1 MRASVKQT
9 AMPNPSA
16 RYANSF
22 VTALIGS
29 GLKHL
34 CLTPGSRHSP
44 LILAFA
50 RYKDEIK
57 IYSHLDERSAAFFA
71 LGLALA
77 LDEAVA
83 LACTSGTAAANF
95 FPAIV
100 EAHQSRVPLIVL
112 TADRPHELRGS
123 GANQTID
130 QIKIFGDFVE
140 WFVDAPLPEADPP
153 PLALRNMQTL
163 ATRAYAKATE
173 KRGVVH
179 INLPFRKP
187 FEPQADDGPTP
198 NIAQAATRFW
208 QPIKRAS
215 LDSVDFLQEEI
226 SQQQGII
233 YFGHGAGRT
242 LEESQTAMTWA
253 ASFSRARG
261 WPIFAE
267 LTSNLRCLSTAGN
280 EKYAPL
286 AAYESYVTSDA
297 VDFSQVKALIRFGAP
312 PLAKNM
318 QTLFSEL
325 ELKAHIYGA
334 RAGEWADDTHSIT
347 DHISFRDLT
356 ASIPQAQNLPKPQTR
371 WLAQLTLAE
380 AKAWEVIQH
389 EIEQGDYFDGAVV
402 YDVVDLIPAESTIFA
417 GSSLPVRHLDQF
429 GKPGRRI
436 FAWANRGASGIDGNL
451 STALG
456 SGAAR
461 PEHPLAAIVGDIT
474 FYHDMNGLLAARRC
488 GRPITIVLLNNK
500 GGGIFHRLP
509 IRAYEPHFSDY
520 FITAHGLDFSHAA
533 KLYGLGYV
541 RADSREVFR
550 QAFAES
556 VANRQSTIIEVRT
569 DAQADLKR
577 RQEIMA
583 AVHAQLEN
591 IEQH

>member
-1 MRASVKQT
+1 
-9 AMPNPSA
+9 MPNSSA

-50 RYKDEIK
+50 RYKDEVK

-77 LDEAVA
+77 SDEPVA

-112 TADRPHELRGS
+112 TADRPHELRES

-140 WFVDAPLPEADPP
+140 WFVDAPLPEADPS

-163 ATRAYAKATE
+163 AARAYVKAIE
-173 KRGVVH
+173 RRGAVH

-187 FEPQADDGPTP
+187 LEPDVDDQDEVS
-198 NIAQAATRFW
+198 IAPSATRFW
-208 QPIKRAS
+208 RS
-215 LDSVDFLQEEI
+215 SGGRLSGSTDFSWDQILQHR
-226 SQQQGII
+226 GII
-233 YFGHGAGRT
+233 YFGHGTCRT
-242 LEESQTAMTWA
+242 LEESQTVMAWA
-253 ASFSRARG
+253 AELSRVSG

-267 LTSNLRCLSTAGN
+267 FTSNLRYLPPADNAG
-280 EKYAPL
+280 YAPL

-297 VDFSQVKALIRFGAP
+297 VDFSQVEALIRFGAL

-318 QTLFSEL
+318 QSLFSEL

-347 DHISFRDLT
+347 DHISFWDLT
-356 ASIPQAQNLPKPQTR
+356 ASIPQAHDLPKPQTR
-371 WLAQLTLAE
+371 WLDQLTLAE
-380 AKAWEVIQH
+380 SKAWEVIQH
-389 EIEQGDYFDGAVV
+389 EIEQGDYFDGGAV
-402 YDVVDLIPAESTIFA
+402 YDVVDLIPAESTLFA

-429 GKPGRRI
+429 GKPSRRI

-461 PEHPLAAIVGDIT
+461 SEHPLVAILGDIT

-488 GRPITIVLLNNK
+488 GLPITIVLLNNN

-533 KLYGLGYV
+533 KLYGLEYV
-541 RADSREVFR
+541 RADCRDAFR

-556 VANRQSTIIEVRT
+556 VAKRQSAIIEVKT
-569 DAQADLKR
+569 DAQTDLKR
-577 RQEIMA
+577 RAEIMA
-583 AVHAQLEN
+583 AVHAQLKTLSS
-591 IEQH
+591 

>member
-1 MRASVKQT
+1 
-9 AMPNPSA
+9 MPNPSA

-29 GLKHL
+29 GLKYL

-50 RYKDEIK
+50 RYKDEIN

-77 LDEAVA
+77 SDEPVA

-130 QIKIFGDFVE
+130 QIKIFGAFVE
-140 WFVDAPLPEADPP
+140 WFADAPLPETDPP
-153 PLALRNMQTL
+153 PLALRHMQTL
-163 ATRAYAKATE
+163 AARAYAKATE
-173 KRGVVH
+173 RRGVVH

-187 FEPQADDGPTP
+187 LEPDADDQGAVSMAPR
-198 NIAQAATRFW
+198 ATRFW
-208 QPIKRAS
+208 RYRRRTSKGSTDFSWDPI
-215 LDSVDFLQEEI
+215 LQHR
-226 SQQQGII
+226 GII
-233 YFGHGAGRT
+233 YFGHGTCRT
-242 LEESQTAMTWA
+242 LEESQRAMAWA
-253 ASFSRARG
+253 ADFSRVSG
-261 WPIFAE
+261 WPVFAE
-267 LTSNLRCLSTAGN
+267 LTSNLRCVSPAKEAG
-280 EKYAPL
+280 YAPL

-297 VDFSQVKALIRFGAP
+297 VDFSQFKALIRFGAP
-312 PLAKNM
+312 PLSRNM
-318 QTLFSEL
+318 QSLFSGLDL
-325 ELKAHIYGA
+325 EAHIYVA
-334 RAGEWADDTHSIT
+334 RAGEWSDDTHSIT
-347 DHISFRDLT
+347 DHISFDDLT
-356 ASIPQAQNLPKPQTR
+356 ASIPQAQNLPKPRRR
-371 WLAQLTLAE
+371 WLEQLTMAE
-380 AKAWEVIQH
+380 AAAWQVIAREV
-389 EIEQGDYFDGAVV
+389 EQGEYFDGAAV
-402 YDVVDLIPAESTIFA
+402 YDAVDLIPAESTLFA

-436 FAWANRGASGIDGNL
+436 FIWANRGASGIDGNV

-456 SGAAR
+456 SGAGR
-461 PEHPLAAIVGDIT
+461 PEHPLVAIVGDIT

-488 GRPITIVLLNNK
+488 GRPITIVLLNNN

-541 RADSREVFR
+541 RADCREVFR

-556 VANRQSTIIEVRT
+556 VASRQSMIIEVKT
-569 DAQADLKR
+569 DAQTDLKR
-577 RQEIMA
+577 RAEIMA

>member
-1 MRASVKQT
+1 
-9 AMPNPSA
+9 MPNPSA

-22 VTALIGS
+22 VTVLIGS

-77 LDEAVA
+77 SDEPVA

-112 TADRPHELRGS
+112 TADRPPELRGS

-163 ATRAYAKATE
+163 AARAYAKATE
-173 KRGVVH
+173 RRAVVH

-187 FEPQADDGPTP
+187 LEPDADDYGAAS
-198 NIAQAATRFW
+198 IAQTATCFW
-208 QPIKRAS
+208 QHRRRTLSGSTDFSWDPI
-215 LDSVDFLQEEI
+215 LQHR
-226 SQQQGII
+226 GII
-233 YFGHGAGRT
+233 YFGHGTCRT
-242 LEESQTAMTWA
+242 LEESQITMAWA
-253 ASFSRARG
+253 ADLSRASG

-267 LTSNLRCLSTAGN
+267 FTSNLRYLPPADNAG
-280 EKYAPL
+280 YAPL
-286 AAYESYVTSDA
+286 AAYENYVTLNA
-297 VDFSQVKALIRFGAP
+297 VDFSQVEALIRFGAP

-318 QTLFSEL
+318 QSIFSEL

-334 RAGEWADDTHSIT
+334 RVGEWADDTHSIT
-347 DHISFRDLT
+347 DHISFDDLT
-356 ASIPQAQNLPKPQTR
+356 ASIPQAQNLSKPQTR
-371 WLAQLTLAE
+371 WLDQLTLTE
-380 AKAWEVIQH
+380 AKSWEVIQR
-389 EIEQGDYFDGAVV
+389 EIEQGDYFDGAAV
-402 YDVVDLIPAESTIFA
+402 YDVVDLIPAESTLFA

-429 GKPGRRI
+429 GKPGRRRI

-461 PEHPLAAIVGDIT
+461 PEHPLVAILGDIT
-474 FYHDMNGLLAARRC
+474 FYHDMNGLLAVRRC
-488 GRPITIVLLNNK
+488 GRPITIVLLNNN

-533 KLYGLGYV
+533 KLYGLEYV
-541 RADSREVFR
+541 RADCRDVFR

-556 VANRQSTIIEVRT
+556 VANRQSTIIEVNT
-569 DAQADLKR
+569 DAQTDLKR
-577 RQEIMA
+577 RAEIMA
-583 AVHAQLEN
+583 AVHAQLKTLSS
-591 IEQH
+591 

>member
-1 MRASVKQT
+1 
-9 AMPNPSA
+9 MPNPST

-77 LDEAVA
+77 SDEAVA

-100 EAHQSRVPLIVL
+100 EAHQARVPLVVL

-153 PLALRNMQTL
+153 AVALRNIQTL
-163 ATRAYAKATE
+163 AARAYAKATE
-173 KRGVVH
+173 RRGVVH

-187 FEPQADDGPTP
+187 FEPQADDEPMP
-198 NIAQAATRFW
+198 NIPQAAPRFW
-208 QPIKRAS
+208 QHGRRTLS
-215 LDSVDFLQEEI
+215 GSTDFSWDQILQHR
-226 SQQQGII
+226 GII
-233 YFGHGAGRT
+233 YFGHGVGRT
-242 LEESQTAMTWA
+242 LEEIRAAMNWA

-267 LTSNLRCLSTAGN
+267 FTSNLRCLPPADN
-280 EKYAPL
+280 EGYAPL
-286 AAYESYVTSDA
+286 AAYEHYVTSDA
-297 VDFSQVKALIRFGAP
+297 IDFSQVKALIRFSAP

-318 QTLFSEL
+318 QSLFSEL
-325 ELKAHIYGA
+325 ELKAHIYA
-334 RAGEWADDTHSIT
+334 SRAGEWADDTHSIT

-356 ASIPQAQNLPKPQTR
+356 ASIPQSQDLPKPQTH
-371 WLAQLTLAE
+371 WLSQLTLAE

-389 EIEQGDYFDGAVV
+389 KIEQGDYFDGAAV
-402 YDVVDLIPAESTIFA
+402 YDVVDLMPAGSTLFA

-429 GKPGRRI
+429 GKSGRQRI
-436 FAWANRGASGIDGNL
+436 FAWANRGASGIDGAV

-461 PEHPLAAIVGDIT
+461 PAHPLVAILGDIT
-474 FYHDMNGLLAARRC
+474 FYHDMNGLLAVRRC
-488 GRPITIVLLNNK
+488 GLPITIVLLNNN

-509 IRAYEPHFSDY
+509 IRACEPYFSDY
-520 FITAHGLDFSHAA
+520 FITAHGLDFSHAG
-533 KLYGLGYV
+533 KLYGLEYV
-541 RADSREVFR
+541 RADCRKVFR

-556 VANRQSTIIEVRT
+556 VAKRQSAIIEVKT
-569 DAQADLKR
+569 DAQTDLKR
-577 RQEIMA
+577 RAEIMA
-583 AVHAQLEN
+583 AVHAQLKTLSS
-591 IEQH
+591 

>member
-1 MRASVKQT
+1 MMT
-9 AMPNPSA
+9 AMNPSA
-16 RYANSF
+16 RYASSF

-77 LDEAVA
+77 LDEPVA

-100 EAHQSRVPLIVL
+100 EAHQSHVPLIVL

-153 PLALRNMQTL
+153 ARVLRYMQTL
-163 ATRAYAKATE
+163 AARAYAKATE
-173 KRGVVH
+173 RRGVVH

-187 FEPQADDGPTP
+187 LEPDADDQSAVS
-198 NIAQAATRFW
+198 IAQAATRFW
-208 QPIKRAS
+208 RPARRTLRGS
-215 LDSVDFLQEEI
+215 TDFSWELLLQHR
-226 SQQQGII
+226 GII
-233 YFGHGAGRT
+233 YFGHGTCRT
-242 LEESQTAMTWA
+242 LEESQRAMSWA
-253 ASFSRARG
+253 ADFSRVSG

-267 LTSNLRCLSTAGN
+267 LTSNLRCLFPAEEAGY
-280 EKYAPL
+280 KPL
-286 AAYESYVTSDA
+286 AAYESYATSDA
-297 VDFSQVKALIRFGAP
+297 IDFSQVKALIRFGAP

-318 QTLFSEL
+318 QSLFLEL
-325 ELKAHIYGA
+325 ELKAHIYA
-334 RAGEWADDTHSIT
+334 SRAGEWADDTHSIT
-347 DHISFRDLT
+347 DHISFWDLT
-356 ASIPQAQNLPKPQTR
+356 ASIPQSQDLPKPQTH

-389 EIEQGDYFDGAVV
+389 EIEQGDYFDGGAV
-402 YDVVDLIPAESTIFA
+402 YDTVDLIPAESTLFA

-436 FAWANRGASGIDGNL
+436 FTWANRGASGIDGAV

-456 SGAAR
+456 NGAAR
-461 PEHPLAAIVGDIT
+461 PEHPLVAILGDIT
-474 FYHDMNGLLAARRC
+474 FYHDMNGLLAVRRC
-488 GRPITIVLLNNK
+488 GLPITIVLLNNNS
-500 GGGIFHRLP
+500 GGIFHRLP

-533 KLYGLGYV
+533 KLYGLEYV
-541 RADSREVFR
+541 RADCREVFR

-556 VANRQSTIIEVRT
+556 VANRQSAIIEVKT
-569 DAQADLKR
+569 DAQTDLKR
-577 RQEIMA
+577 RAEIMA
-583 AVHAQLEN
+583 AVHAQLKTLSS
-591 IEQH
+591 

>member
-1 MRASVKQT
+1 
-9 AMPNPSA
+9 MPNPSA

-57 IYSHLDERSAAFFA
+57 VYSHLDERSAAFFA

-77 LDEAVA
+77 SDEPVA

-100 EAHQSRVPLIVL
+100 EAHQSRVPLIIL
-112 TADRPHELRGS
+112 TADRPPELRHS

-140 WFVDAPLPEADPP
+140 WFADAPLPEADPP

-163 ATRAYAKATE
+163 AARAYAKAIE

-187 FEPQADDGPTP
+187 LEPDADDQGAAS
-198 NIAQAATRFW
+198 IAQTATRFW
-208 QPIKRAS
+208 QHRRRTSRGSTDFSWDPI
-215 LDSVDFLQEEI
+215 LQHR
-226 SQQQGII
+226 GII
-233 YFGHGAGRT
+233 YFGHGTCRT
-242 LEESQTAMTWA
+242 LEESQTAMAWA
-253 ASFSRARG
+253 ADLSRASG

-267 LTSNLRCLSTAGN
+267 LTSNLRCFSPEVAG
-280 EKYAPL
+280 YAPL

-297 VDFSQVKALIRFGAP
+297 IDFSQVKALIRFGAP

-318 QTLFSEL
+318 QALFSRL

-347 DHISFRDLT
+347 DHISFDDLT
-356 ASIPQAQNLPKPQTR
+356 ASIPQVLLPKPQTR
-371 WLAQLTLAE
+371 WLDQLTLAE

-389 EIEQGDYFDGAVV
+389 EIEQGDYFDGAAV
-402 YDVVDLIPAESTIFA
+402 YDVVDMIPAESTLFA

-461 PEHPLAAIVGDIT
+461 PEHPLVAILGDIT

-488 GRPITIVLLNNK
+488 GRPITIVLLNNN

-533 KLYGLGYV
+533 KLYGLEYV
-541 RADSREVFR
+541 RADCRDAFR

-556 VANRQSTIIEVRT
+556 VASRESMIIEVKT

-577 RQEIMA
+577 RAEIMA
-583 AVHAQLEN
+583 AVHAQLK
-591 IEQH
+591 H

>member
-1 MRASVKQT
+1 M
-9 AMPNPSA
+9 NPST

-22 VTALIGS
+22 VTALIGA

-77 LDEAVA
+77 SDEPVA

-140 WFVDAPLPEADPP
+140 WFVDAPLPEADPS
-153 PLALRNMQTL
+153 PLALRHMQTL
-163 ATRAYAKATE
+163 AARAYAKAIE
-173 KRGVVH
+173 KRGAVH

-187 FEPQADDGPTP
+187 LEPDVDDQDEVS
-198 NIAQAATRFW
+198 IAPSATRFW
-208 QPIKRAS
+208 RSAGGRLSGSTDFSWEPI
-215 LDSVDFLQEEI
+215 LQHR
-226 SQQQGII
+226 GII
-233 YFGHGAGRT
+233 YFGHGTCRT
-242 LEESQTAMTWA
+242 FEESQRAMTWA
-253 ASFSRARG
+253 ANLSRVSG

-267 LTSNLRCLSTAGN
+267 FTSNLRCLSPAEGTGY
-280 EKYAPL
+280 KPL

-297 VDFSQVKALIRFGAP
+297 IDFSQVEALIRFGAP

-318 QTLFSEL
+318 QSLFSGL
-325 ELKAHIYGA
+325 ELKAHIYVA
-334 RAGEWADDTHSIT
+334 RAGEWADDMHSVT
-347 DHISFRDLT
+347 DHIAFDDLK
-356 ASIPQAQNLPKPQTR
+356 ASIPQGHDLSEPRRR
-371 WLAQLTLAE
+371 WLDQLTLAE

-389 EIEQGDYFDGAVV
+389 EIEQGDYFDGAAV
-402 YDVVDLIPAESTIFA
+402 YDVVDLIPAKSTLFA

-429 GKPGRRI
+429 GKPGRCL

-456 SGAAR
+456 CGAAR
-461 PEHPLAAIVGDIT
+461 PEYPLVAILGDIT

-541 RADSREVFR
+541 RADCREVFR

-556 VANRQSTIIEVRT
+556 VVGRQSTIIEVNT
-569 DAQADLKR
+569 DAQTDLKR
-577 RQEIMA
+577 RAEIMA

>member
-1 MRASVKQT
+1 
-9 AMPNPSA
+9 MPNPSA

-44 LILAFA
+44 LVLAFA

-77 LDEAVA
+77 LDEPVA

-140 WFVDAPLPEADPP
+140 WFVDAALPEVDPP
-153 PLALRNMQTL
+153 DVAIRNVQTL
-163 ATRAYAKATE
+163 AARAYAKAIE
-173 KRGVVH
+173 RRGVVH

-187 FEPQADDGPTP
+187 LEPDADDQGAAA
-198 NIAQAATRFW
+198 IAQTATRFW
-208 QPIKRAS
+208 QHKRRS
-215 LDSVDFLQEEI
+215 SRGSTDFSWGQILQHR
-226 SQQQGII
+226 GII
-233 YFGHGAGRT
+233 YFGHGTCRT
-242 LEESQTAMTWA
+242 LEESQTTMAWA
-253 ASFSRARG
+253 ANLSRASG

-267 LTSNLRCLSTAGN
+267 FTSNLRCFSPAEETG
-280 EKYAPL
+280 YAPL

-297 VDFSQVKALIRFGAP
+297 IDFSQVKALIRFGAP

-318 QTLFSEL
+318 QTLFSGL

-334 RAGEWADDTHSIT
+334 RDREWADDTHSIT
-347 DHISFRDLT
+347 DHISFWDLT
-356 ASIPQAQNLPKPQTR
+356 ASVPQGHDLAEPRRR
-371 WLAQLTLAE
+371 WLEQLTLAE

-389 EIEQGDYFDGAVV
+389 EIEQGDYFDGAAV
-402 YDVVDLIPAESTIFA
+402 YDVVDLMPAESTLFA
-417 GSSLPVRHLDQF
+417 GNSLPVRHLDQF

-436 FAWANRGASGIDGNL
+436 FVWANRGASGIDGNI

-456 SGAAR
+456 SGAGR
-461 PEHPLAAIVGDIT
+461 PEHPLVAILGDIT
-474 FYHDMNGLLAARRC
+474 FYHDMNGLLAVRRC
-488 GRPITIVLLNNK
+488 GRPITIALLNNN

-533 KLYGLGYV
+533 RLYGLEYV
-541 RADSREVFR
+541 RADSREGFR

-556 VANRQSTIIEVRT
+556 VAGRQSTIIEVKT

-577 RQEIMA
+577 RAEIMA
-583 AVHAQLEN
+583 AVHAQLKTLN
-591 IEQH
+591 S